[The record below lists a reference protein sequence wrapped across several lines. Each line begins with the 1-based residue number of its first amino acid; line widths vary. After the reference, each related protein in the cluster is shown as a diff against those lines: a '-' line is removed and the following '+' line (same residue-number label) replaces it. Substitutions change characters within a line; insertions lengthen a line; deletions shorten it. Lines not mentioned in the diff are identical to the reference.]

1 MFEYIDEE
9 IMRNDIEM
17 IMRFPPFK
25 AALFHKVEEL
35 KGKDEY
41 GAGKI
46 QEFRE
51 LESLV
56 DPVPA
61 EKETGKKKTKNVS
74 LKQQINFEI
83 EEIKGAWTAYPDIP
97 QEIVN
102 HIVSNANV
110 LKPHVI
116 KMEKF
121 KLHGQMIDLS
131 FELQP
136 RGCITGS
143 ISEKC
148 SENEKKKKTKQKT
161 TKSVKSTGTGTGSKK
176 DKLKTVVAYL
186 VDNEDF
192 ADWLLSEFFGR
203 LKELI
208 DKGLFINERSYYSR
222 PLEKP

>member
-9 IMRNDIEM
+9 RMRNDIEM

-25 AALFHKVEEL
+25 ASLFHKVEEL
-35 KGKDEY
+35 KGKDEN

-46 QEFRE
+46 REFRE

-83 EEIKGAWTAYPDIP
+83 EKIKRRWTVHPDIP

-102 HIVSNANV
+102 HIISHDD
-110 LKPHVI
+110 LEPGVI

-121 KLHGQMIDLS
+121 GLHGQMIDLS
-131 FELQP
+131 FEMKSPSLY
-136 RGCITGS
+136 IGS
-143 ISEKC
+143 IIEKC
-148 SENEKKKKTKQKT
+148 SEKNTK
-161 TKSVKSTGTGTGSKK
+161 KSTKPAKSTGSKK
-176 DKLKTVVAYL
+176 DKLKTVIAYM
-186 VDNEDF
+186 VDNEIF
-192 ADWLLSEFFGR
+192 SEWVINEFFG
-203 LKELI
+203 KWKNAI
-208 DKGLFINERSYYSR
+208 DNGFCFTSEINERSYY
-222 PLEKP
+222 